1 MDIAAWTYPCAHEN
15 TVHMKMRAVFICS
28 PVCLG
33 SFATYQYGKLLI
45 TEIVV
50 FLFIRTAFD
59 STVNNIA
66 QLVEADFLIDTLR
79 VCTFQ

>member
-1 MDIAAWTYPCAHEN
+1 
-15 TVHMKMRAVFICS
+15 MRAVFICS
-28 PVCLG
+28 SIYLG
-33 SFATYQYGKLLI
+33 SFATYRYNKLLM

-59 STVNNIA
+59 GTVDDIA
-66 QLVEADFLIDTLR
+66 QFVEADFLIDTLR

>member
-28 PVCLG
+28 PVYLG